1 MERKYSNNSVD
12 LMNENQLII
21 QPLNIVLF
29 IVGLVGGAFLA
40 LEFSPISIGLG
51 PVIDLA
57 VITISV
63 FLLSIIF
70 NGYLA
75 PFIFLYLGAVHSKL
89 LFSNPI
95 GVIGYVIPLVIASY
109 AGGIA
114 ANYASMDMNEEGN
127 FFRHWKAVAL
137 LLVVAVVVAIVWSI
151 ILGMMP
157 SYDELNALFF
167 Q

>member
-1 MERKYSNNSVD
+1 
-12 LMNENQLII
+12 MNENQFII

-29 IVGLVGGAFLA
+29 IVGLSGGAFLA

-51 PVIDLA
+51 SVIDLA

-70 NGYLA
+70 NGYLS
-75 PFIFLYLGAVHSKL
+75 PFVFLYLGAVNSKL
-89 LFSNPI
+89 VFSNPV
-95 GVIGYVIPLVIASY
+95 GVVGYIIPLVIASY

-114 ANYASMDMNEEGN
+114 ANYSAMDMNEEGN
-127 FFRHWKAVAL
+127 FFRHWKAVVL
-137 LLVVAVVVAIVWSI
+137 LLVVAVVVAIVWAI
-151 ILGMMP
+151 VMGMMP
-157 SYDELNALFF
+157 SYDELNALFS